1 MRLAYPP
8 RGCTG
13 FRQSTIAQSPTWFQ
27 KVGVARRSAAK
38 NPKHTQRLEME
49 RRVLSQQE
57 VTAVVKVML
66 PPQLPTAH
74 YMCELVGAAAATSA
88 SSNVTGSLP
97 CDEMGHDKIQAGR
110 TVRNS
115 GGYAGRGGSGR
126 SSDGGAHLWGR
137 PAGGAWYGRHD
148 WSAPSARLWHGVSCM
163 ALGGGGRSARRYRY
177 VGLCVGTVRKVPRVR
192 RVKINPKERKK
203 KKRGSIA
210 LAHGIAT
217 YVLRTY
223 ICLARGSRFWRD
235 FCDLVML

>member
-137 PAGGAWYGRHD
+137 PAGGAWYGRRR
-148 WSAPSARLWHGVSCM
+148 AVGAAM
-163 ALGGGGRSARRYRY
+163 AWRILYARRRRP
-177 VGLCVGTVRKVPRVR
+177 VRPSVSVR
-192 RVKINPKERKK
+192 RSVRRYGEEGSTCKEGKNKSEREKK
-203 KKRGSIA
+203 KEERP
-210 LAHGIAT
+210 
-217 YVLRTY
+217 
-223 ICLARGSRFWRD
+223 
-235 FCDLVML
+235 